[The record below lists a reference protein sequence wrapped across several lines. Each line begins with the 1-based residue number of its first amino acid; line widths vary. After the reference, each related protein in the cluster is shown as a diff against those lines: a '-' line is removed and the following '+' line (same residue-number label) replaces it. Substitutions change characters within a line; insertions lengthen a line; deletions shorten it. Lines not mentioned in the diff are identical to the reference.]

1 MNTKQFFILLMITS
15 LLLINA
21 SPAHSASEN
30 LTGSLKYIVI
40 IDGHDLNNQY
50 NTITLQCI
58 VTMNIVN
65 NKLESAEAT
74 NITIANIWFTPNK
87 KIITSLLR
95 GLFQQWFNMLK
106 LFDKTNGIDKTYL
119 SVNGKIIEANIVSKN
134 NGTEY
139 REVNTGLFV
148 GGDQF
153 LIYKF
158 KIYSRSISFVLSIIS
173 YLIEISPE
181 SLLDRLCIINPPIF
195 ETRIVTSAFAF
206 IVLVLTVITVSKW
219 EYYSIM

>member
-1 MNTKQFFILLMITS
+1 MSIKQFFILLMIAS
-15 LLLINA
+15 LLLINPSSA
-21 SPAHSASEN
+21 YSASEN

-40 IDGHDLNNQY
+40 IDGYDLNNQY

-74 NITIANIWFTPNK
+74 NVTIANIWFTPSK
-87 KIITSLLR
+87 KLITSLLR
-95 GLFQQWFNMLK
+95 GLFQQWFDMLK
-106 LFDKTNGIDKTYL
+106 LFDKTNGIDKIYL
-119 SVNGKIIEANIVSKN
+119 SVNGKIIEANVVPKN

-158 KIYSRSISFVLSIIS
+158 RIYGRPISFVLSIIS
-173 YLIEISPE
+173 YLIEVGPE
-181 SLLDRLCIINPPIF
+181 SLLDKLCIINPPIF
-195 ETRIVTSAFAF
+195 ETRIATSAFAF
-206 IVLVLTVITVSKW
+206 IVLVLAVFTISKW

>member
-1 MNTKQFFILLMITS
+1 MSAKQFFILLTITS
-15 LLLINA
+15 LLLINP
-21 SPAHSASEN
+21 SPVHSASEN

-40 IDGHDLNNQY
+40 IDGYDLNNQY

>member
-1 MNTKQFFILLMITS
+1 MSAKQFFILLTITS
-15 LLLINA
+15 LLLINP
-21 SPAHSASEN
+21 SPTHSASEN

-40 IDGHDLNNQY
+40 IDGYDLNNQY
-50 NTITLQCI
+50 NIITLQCI

-106 LFDKTNGIDKTYL
+106 LFDKTNGIDKAYL
-119 SVNGKIIEANIVSKN
+119 SVNGKIIEANIVLKN

-158 KIYSRSISFVLSIIS
+158 KIYSRSISVVLSIIS
-173 YLIEISPE
+173 YLIEISPQ
-181 SLLDRLCIINPPIF
+181 SLLDKLCIINPPIF
-195 ETRIVTSAFAF
+195 ETRIATMAFAF
-206 IVLVLTVITVSKW
+206 IVLALATITISKW